1 MSKIIKSP
9 VYRTSLHFEIFFTR
23 FYDTVG
29 TALKVQDSQLRMRI
43 NTKPSGAKVK
53 RRWKQNDIFVE
64 SVSYTHLT
72 LPTIYSV

>member
-43 NTKPSGAKVK
+43 NTKPSGTKVK
-53 RRWKQNDIFVE
+53 RR
-64 SVSYTHLT
+64 
-72 LPTIYSV
+72 